1 MELVL
6 YLSVQ
11 GLRHE
16 MPGSSPG
23 MTNGGGYVIPSAGW
37 YYAGDDVPV
46 FLLNVFAKRRQN
58 RPDKSRAKRTT
69 QRTGRS
75 G

>member
-11 GLRHE
+11 GLHRE

>member
-11 GLRHE
+11 GLHRE

-23 MTNGGGYVIPSAGW
+23 MTNGGGYVIPSAVGCLSPKGAVLPA
-37 YYAGDDVPV
+37 Y
-46 FLLNVFAKRRQN
+46 
-58 RPDKSRAKRTT
+58 S
-69 QRTGRS
+69 
-75 G
+75 